1 MLNYNNVLEHAD
13 RRFCGHGR
21 MAAKP
26 VDACRRP
33 VQATDTGLMLSTLAG
48 DTTQLHDQSNL
59 PSRSPAQAFFEAG
72 PNLHLNSP
80 KLINRSTV
88 DLSNTPSEGPMTDF
102 ILTTLTNT
110 FTGGAGTDTFSGP
123 GGGNDVLDGA
133 GGADSFSVDGDQIGS
148 INGGSGTDTVTATD
162 NQFNQALVFSNVE
175 VLKTTTSNLYS
186 TAAQMNQFATIQAE
200 GTDFYSFLQGA
211 GGTIDYSTRLAAP
224 VLLHVEAALCDSAVQ
239 ITGTNRVDFLL
250 GSNFD
255 DTINGGGDNDTI
267 YGLSGNDTLNGGSG
281 ADAMDGGTGN
291 DLYYV
296 DNAGDTIAEFAGKGT
311 LDKVATTISY
321 TLETGV
327 EVEQMQTTSASG
339 TKAINLTGNEFAQK
353 IYGNDGDNDLSGG
366 GGNDILIGNGGADD
380 LNGGSGSDTASYA
393 GATEGVVASLANAAI
408 NSGDAKGDTY
418 VSVEN
423 LIGTDFNDSL
433 NGASGANAING
444 GAGNDTIKA
453 YGGDDTL
460 TGGLGKDNFV
470 FNSALATAGV
480 DHITDFNVADD
491 TIQLDDQYFT
501 QVGAPGVLAA
511 NAFYAGAAA
520 HDADDRIMYYANT
533 GQVFYDA
540 DGDGGG
546 AAIQIAT
553 LSTGLS
559 LTNADFL
566 II

>member
-1 MLNYNNVLEHAD
+1 
-13 RRFCGHGR
+13 
-21 MAAKP
+21 
-26 VDACRRP
+26 
-33 VQATDTGLMLSTLAG
+33 
-48 DTTQLHDQSNL
+48 
-59 PSRSPAQAFFEAG
+59 
-72 PNLHLNSP
+72 
-80 KLINRSTV
+80 
-88 DLSNTPSEGPMTDF
+88 MTDF
-102 ILTTLTNT
+102 ILTAATNN

-133 GGADSFSVDGDQIGS
+133 GGADSFSIDGDQIGT

-186 TAAQMNQFATIQAE
+186 TVAQVNQFATIQAG
-200 GTDFYSFLQGA
+200 GTDFYSFLQGV
-211 GGTIDYSTRLAAP
+211 GGTIDYSTRIASP
-224 VLLHVEAALCDSAVQ
+224 VLLHVEAGLCDSAVQ
-239 ITGTNRVDFLL
+239 ITGTSRADFLL
-250 GSNFD
+250 ASNFD
-255 DTINGGGDNDTI
+255 DALNGGADNDTL
-267 YGLSGNDTLNGGSG
+267 YGLSGNDTLNGGAG
-281 ADAMDGGTGN
+281 ADAMDGGIGN
-291 DLYYV
+291 DTYYV

-353 IYGNDGDNDLSGG
+353 IYGNDGDNDLAGG
-366 GGNDILIGNGGADD
+366 GADDTLIGNGGADD

-393 GATEGVVASLANAAI
+393 GATERVTASLGNAAI
-408 NSGDAKGDTY
+408 NTGDAKGDTY

-423 LIGTDFNDSL
+423 LFGTGFDDAL
-433 NGASGANAING
+433 NGQNNANDING
-444 GAGNDTIKA
+444 AAGNDTIKG

-470 FNSALATAGV
+470 FNSALLTAGV
-480 DHITDFNVADD
+480 DDITDFNVADD
-491 TIQLDDQYFT
+491 TIQLDDQFFT

-511 NAFYAGAAA
+511 DAFYSGAAA
-520 HDADDRIMYYANT
+520 HDASDRIIYYAST
-533 GQVFYDA
+533 GQLFYDA

-546 AAIQIAT
+546 AATQIAS
-553 LSTGLS
+553 LDTGLS